1 MRQFTAILSAL
12 AVSVI
17 GINARILNTTCEQ
30 GEIEGELHNGY
41 ALYEAISYA
50 EPPVGRLRWHAPVK
64 KYHGESVYKADNWGD
79 RPMQGNDPNQGGN
92 NLPMSEDRLT

>member
-17 GINARILNTTCEQ
+17 GINARILNTTCEH
-30 GEIEGELHNGY
+30 GEIEGVRHNGY
-41 ALYEAISYA
+41 ALYKAISYA

-64 KYHGESVYKADNWGD
+64 KHHGKVSI
-79 RPMQGNDPNQGGN
+79 RPTTGATA
-92 NLPMSEDRLT
+92 RCRTTTLTKVATTSP